1 MLLTYTRTF
10 NHFKFQIFNH
20 FTFEVFILGNVFTKG
35 IIFIQ
40 SMKRDKIGE
49 NILKKFK
56 TIKHKKKTRKLSI
69 VMIGITIMPMIILG
83 FGL

>member
-10 NHFKFQIFNH
+10 NLFKFQIFNH

-49 NILKKFK
+49 NIQKKFK
-56 TIKHKKKTRKLSI
+56 TIKHTKKTRKLSI
-69 VMIGITIMPMIILG
+69 VIIGITIMPMIILG

>member
-1 MLLTYTRTF
+1 M
-10 NHFKFQIFNH
+10 
-20 FTFEVFILGNVFTKG
+20 LGNVFTKG

-49 NILKKFK
+49 NIQKKFK
-56 TIKHKKKTRKLSI
+56 TIKHTQKKTTRKLCI

>member
-20 FTFEVFILGNVFTKG
+20 FTFEVFIPGNVFTKG
-35 IIFIQ
+35 IIIIQ
-40 SMKRDKIGE
+40 SMKRDKIEE
-49 NILKKFK
+49 NIQKKFK
-56 TIKHKKKTRKLSI
+56 TIKHTKKKRKLSI